1 MSKTNKHRVT
11 NKLKH
16 QVRSRRIWHMRIEKD
31 RKREQKKRERGIDR
45 GREISHNESTH
56 TLYQRTKKGYIIG

>member
-16 QVRSRRIWHMRIEKD
+16 QVRNRRIWHMRIEQD
-31 RKREQKKRERGIDR
+31 RKREQKKRGIRDE
-45 GREISHNESTH
+45 EIDIVDSF
-56 TLYQRTKKGYIIG
+56 

>member
-16 QVRSRRIWHMRIEKD
+16 QVRNRRIWHMRIEKD
-31 RKREQKKRERGIDR
+31 RKREEKKRGNKYEEID
-45 GREISHNESTH
+45 ITDSV
-56 TLYQRTKKGYIIG
+56 